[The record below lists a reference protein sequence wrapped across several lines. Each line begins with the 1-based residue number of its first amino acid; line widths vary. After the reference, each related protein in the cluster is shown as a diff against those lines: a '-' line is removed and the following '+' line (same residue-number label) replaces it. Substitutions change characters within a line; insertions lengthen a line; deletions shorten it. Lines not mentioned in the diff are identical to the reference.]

1 MEKEEVD
8 KVKVND
14 YDLNCNMVYI
24 VHNNKHCN

>member
-14 YDLNCNMVYI
+14 YYINCNMVYI
-24 VHNNKHCN
+24 VHNNKHFN